1 MPRSVTWPV
10 RRALVTGLAGF
21 IGSGLAEALLKR
33 GSAVVG
39 IVRDLTAVDLLEL
52 RGISRRVSLVRGSIA
67 DQGVV
72 ERALN
77 EYEVDSVFHLAAQS
91 QVRVATRSPIST
103 FESNIAGT
111 WQVLEAARRIST
123 VERVV
128 VASSDKAYGVQES
141 LPYTEASP
149 LQGSFPYD
157 ASKTCTD
164 ILAHCYGS
172 TYGLPVAILRCAN
185 VYGPGDLNWDRLIP
199 GTIRSALNGERP
211 QVRSDGSPE
220 RDYIYL
226 DDAVDAYLRAA
237 VELPAIRGEAF
248 NAGSGTPVSVLDVVE
263 RILAAAGAPSLAPEI
278 AAVASAEIDRQY
290 LASDKAR
297 EQLGWKPNVDLD
309 DGLART
315 VSWYRS
321 FLGSEGAGRRS
332 AG

>member
-21 IGSGLAEALLKR
+21 IGSAVAEALLKR
-33 GSAVVG
+33 GSEVVG
-39 IVRDLTAVDLLEL
+39 IVRDFTAVDPLEL
-52 RGISRRVSLVRGSIA
+52 RGIRGQVSLVRGNIA
-67 DQGVV
+67 DEGVV

-77 EYEVDSVFHLAAQS
+77 EYEVDAVFHLAAQS
-91 QVRVATRSPIST
+91 QVRVATRSPLST

-128 VASSDKAYGVQES
+128 VASSDKAYGVQQS

-149 LQGSFPYD
+149 LQGSYPYD
-157 ASKTCTD
+157 ASKACTD
-164 ILAHCYGS
+164 ILAQCYAS
-172 TYGLPVAILRCAN
+172 TYRLPVAVLRCAN
-185 VYGPGDLNWDRLIP
+185 VYGPGDLNWDRLVP

-237 VELPAIRGEAF
+237 MELPAIRGEAF

-263 RILAAAGAPSLAPEI
+263 RILAAAGTPGVAPEI
-278 AAVASAEIDRQY
+278 AAAASAEIDRQY

-297 EQLGWKPNVDLD
+297 ERLGWKPGVDLQT
-309 DGLART
+309 GLARS

-321 FLGSEGAGRRS
+321 FLGSQGAGGS